1 MTSDRSEPQ
10 RGERPVV
17 EGDGRTS
24 RDEDYAVRNTEDRGE
39 TYGDP
44 DVVLD
49 VPTLNVEEID
59 LEVEDLQVRVAL
71 QAVLADLVQ
80 INVGLKAELDE
91 VKLGVK
97 GVEAQVQLK
106 ARLDNVRAIFSEVL
120 ESLQY
125 SPQFFRQALGSV
137 NETTGAPE
145 DTTPDTDVVDETGD
159 VSGPPAGG
167 GAEERGEPEATE
179 AARNKA
185 RDLGVDLSGLKGT
198 GSGWRIILS
207 DARVKRVREYVQG
220 EEFKADRE
228 RVRRDAAERLKNV
241 RERYRAKRRDPE
253 TAARERKLT
262 LRLAEV
268 EAEAAELRIQLSVL
282 LEEEEELRRSLDE
295 L

>member
-1 MTSDRSEPQ
+1 MASRRSDPQ
-10 RGERPVV
+10 SGERPAV
-17 EGDGRTS
+17 EDDGRTS
-24 RDEDYAVRNTEDRGE
+24 RDEGYAVHHTEDRGE

-125 SPQFFRQALGSV
+125 SPQFFRQTLGSV
-137 NETTGAPE
+137 NETVEAKE
-145 DTTPDTDVVDETGD
+145 DRTMDTECVDETGD
-159 VSGPPAGG
+159 VSGPPMDESVG
-167 GAEERGEPEATE
+167 ERGEPEATE

-185 RDLGVDLSGLKGT
+185 RELGVDLSSLEGT
-198 GSGWRIILS
+198 GSGGRIIVR
-207 DARVKRVREYVQG
+207 DVAQAARGYNQG
-220 EEFKADRE
+220 EQKE
-228 RVRRDAAERLKNV
+228 
-241 RERYRAKRRDPE
+241 
-253 TAARERKLT
+253 
-262 LRLAEV
+262 
-268 EAEAAELRIQLSVL
+268 
-282 LEEEEELRRSLDE
+282 
-295 L
+295 

>member
-1 MTSDRSEPQ
+1 MASRGSEPQ
-10 RGERPVV
+10 TGERPAV
-17 EGDGRTS
+17 EDDERTS
-24 RDEDYAVRNTEDRGE
+24 RDEDYAIPHGEDRGE
-39 TYGDP
+39 TFGDP

-80 INVGLKAELDE
+80 INVGLKAELGE
-91 VKLGVK
+91 VKLTVK
-97 GVEAQVQLK
+97 DVEAQVQLK

-125 SPQFFRQALGSV
+125 SPQFFRQALESV

-159 VSGPPAGG
+159 VSGPPTGG

-185 RDLGVDLSGLKGT
+185 RELGVDLYGLEGT
-198 GSGWRIILS
+198 GSGGRII
-207 DARVKRVREYVQG
+207 VKDVV
-220 EEFKADRE
+220 K
-228 RVRRDAAERLKNV
+228 
-241 RERYRAKRRDPE
+241 
-253 TAARERKLT
+253 AARG
-262 LRLAEV
+262 
-268 EAEAAELRIQLSVL
+268 
-282 LEEEEELRRSLDE
+282 
-295 L
+295 